1 MIRATEKSVSKEPG
15 NDLQRVVDL
24 LGGPRILF
32 RRITSLLDA
41 HAMLFDGLPSSA
53 LNCLVHSL
61 IVIDKADALE
71 KAVGISLGTCQ
82 RRKSTPAKLLS
93 QEQSGRTWKFAE
105 ILAKATDVFGSQKEA
120 EQWLGRPAIGLD
132 RRYPIDLLATPVGIE
147 LIEQH
152 LARLAYGVYS

>member
-1 MIRATEKSVSKEPG
+1 MTRATEKSVSNEPG
-15 NDLQRVVDL
+15 NDLQKVVDL

-32 RRITSLLDA
+32 GRITSLLDA
-41 HAMLFDGLPSSA
+41 HEMLLDGLPRSA
-53 LNCLVHSL
+53 LNYLVHSL

-71 KAVGISLGTCQ
+71 KAVGISLGPCQ

-93 QEQSGRTWKFAE
+93 QEQSARTWKFAE

-120 EQWLGRPAIGLD
+120 EQWLRRPAIGLD

>member
-41 HAMLFDGLPSSA
+41 HEMLLDGLPRSA